1 MNRKLAV
8 GLVLALAISTAS
20 LVADSPHLI
29 GQVTVQQSGNT
40 LTITASIAGLGG
52 ADSAT
57 FGLVGTVDLFSRC
70 YNRGGNKP
78 QADNKQET
86 LEVNSTATFP
96 VSNGRT
102 NVQFVISPL
111 SSLSCPGSQVVV
123 IESFTR
129 DLDIV
134 GEGVTLHVP

>member
-8 GLVLALAISTAS
+8 GLVLALAISSAS

-29 GQVTVQQSGNT
+29 GQVTVQPSGTT
-40 LTITASIAGLGG
+40 LTISASIAGLGG

-57 FGLVGTVDLFSRC
+57 FSLVGTVDLFSRC

-86 LEVNSTATFP
+86 IEVNSTATFP
-96 VSNGRT
+96 VKNGRT
-102 NVQFVISPL
+102 DVQFVITAA
-111 SSLSCPGSQVVV
+111 SSLACPGSQVVV